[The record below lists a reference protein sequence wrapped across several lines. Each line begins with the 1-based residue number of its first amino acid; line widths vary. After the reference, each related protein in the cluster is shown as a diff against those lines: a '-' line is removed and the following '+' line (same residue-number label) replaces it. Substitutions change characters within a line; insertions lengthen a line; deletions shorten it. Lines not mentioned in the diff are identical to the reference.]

1 MLTARKLQL
10 YPMLR
15 VVIMLIMG
23 IITGKLAFPY
33 IPSYILLV
41 ATAVC
46 LTAAF
51 LLRRSPVGQSLAI
64 GLTFLT
70 LGAYL
75 ITNTL
80 DKMNVPLPKDEVV
93 YNAVLTT
100 EPSVHGRVVQTDL
113 LIIGDG
119 KPLKVRASILRDTV
133 QNRWQRLHVGDG
145 ITATSL
151 LEPPHNFAGS
161 TFDYAAWLRQSGFA
175 AETFIFYNSWR
186 KAEIDLTSLSYMQR
200 ATVEARRIRE
210 KLLERYRC
218 YGADGSSYAV
228 LAAMTLG
235 DKSALSKELRED
247 YSIAGASHVLALSG
261 LHLSI
266 IYTILLLLT
275 FGYRRRWLPQVLI
288 MLAVWSYVVLV
299 GMSASVV
306 RSAVMLTIVSMVMIL
321 NRGSVLLNSLS
332 FAAFVMLLWNPLTL
346 YDIGFEMSFMAVL
359 GIAMLE
365 PLMRPRHLPKNIFQ
379 QVALVL
385 NQTDSLVTL
394 YHGGL
399 EVGRQKL
406 SSLYT
411 GTGTLIPLV
420 AYYFGRFSCYFII
433 TNLIVIPCATI
444 ILYGVV
450 ALAVLSWWH
459 LLASH
464 IASALIL
471 ITGFMNTVLHRIAS
485 LPGAS
490 IDGISLSPL
499 QVLAVYIFLF
509 TVYFTIDFFS
519 NIDDRRP

>member
-23 IITGKLAFPY
+23 IIAGKLAFPY

-306 RSAVMLTIVSMVMIL
+306 RSAVMLTIVSMVTIL

-332 FAAFVMLLWNPLTL
+332 FAAFVMLLCNPLTL

-379 QVALVL
+379 KLLYMIWGVISVSIAAQV
-385 NQTDSLVTL
+385 
-394 YHGGL
+394 
-399 EVGRQKL
+399 
-406 SSLYT
+406 
-411 GTGTLIPLV
+411 GTAPLV

-459 LLASH
+459 LLANH

-499 QVLAVYIFLF
+499 QVIAVYIFLF

>member
-23 IITGKLAFPY
+23 IITGKLAFPS
-33 IPSYILLV
+33 IPSYTLLM
-41 ATAVC
+41 ATAAC
-46 LTAAF
+46 LTTAF
-51 LLRRSPVGQSLAI
+51 FLRRSPVGQSIAI

-75 ITNTL
+75 ITHSL
-80 DKMNVPLPKDEVV
+80 DNMNVPLPKSEVV

-235 DKSALSKELRED
+235 DKSKGGKTKCGGSRDEGMEGKELDNRE
-247 YSIAGASHVLALSG
+247 
-261 LHLSI
+261 
-266 IYTILLLLT
+266 
-275 FGYRRRWLPQVLI
+275 
-288 MLAVWSYVVLV
+288 
-299 GMSASVV
+299 
-306 RSAVMLTIVSMVMIL
+306 
-321 NRGSVLLNSLS
+321 
-332 FAAFVMLLWNPLTL
+332 
-346 YDIGFEMSFMAVL
+346 L
-359 GIAMLE
+359 GWIE
-365 PLMRPRHLPKNIFQ
+365 GNEGCH
-379 QVALVL
+379 
-385 NQTDSLVTL
+385 NQ
-394 YHGGL
+394 
-399 EVGRQKL
+399 
-406 SSLYT
+406 
-411 GTGTLIPLV
+411 
-420 AYYFGRFSCYFII
+420 
-433 TNLIVIPCATI
+433 
-444 ILYGVV
+444 
-450 ALAVLSWWH
+450 
-459 LLASH
+459 
-464 IASALIL
+464 
-471 ITGFMNTVLHRIAS
+471 M
-485 LPGAS
+485 
-490 IDGISLSPL
+490 
-499 QVLAVYIFLF
+499 
-509 TVYFTIDFFS
+509 
-519 NIDDRRP
+519 

>member
-23 IITGKLAFPY
+23 IIAGKLAFPY

-51 LLRRSPVGQSLAI
+51 LLRRSPVGQSIAI

-75 ITNTL
+75 ITHSL

-306 RSAVMLTIVSMVMIL
+306 RSAVMLTIVSMVTIL

-332 FAAFVMLLWNPLTL
+332 FAAFVMLLCNPLTL

-379 QVALVL
+379 KLLYMIWGVISVSIAAQV
-385 NQTDSLVTL
+385 
-394 YHGGL
+394 
-399 EVGRQKL
+399 
-406 SSLYT
+406 
-411 GTGTLIPLV
+411 GTAPLI

-459 LLASH
+459 LLANH

>member
-23 IITGKLAFPY
+23 IIAGKLAFPY

-75 ITNTL
+75 ITHSL

-306 RSAVMLTIVSMVMIL
+306 RSAVMLTIVSMVTIL

-332 FAAFVMLLWNPLTL
+332 FAAFVMLLCNPLTL

-379 QVALVL
+379 KLLYMIWGVISVSIAAQV
-385 NQTDSLVTL
+385 
-394 YHGGL
+394 
-399 EVGRQKL
+399 
-406 SSLYT
+406 
-411 GTGTLIPLV
+411 GTAPLV

-459 LLASH
+459 LLANH

>member
-23 IITGKLAFPY
+23 IIAGKLAFPY

-379 QVALVL
+379 KLLYMIWGVISVSIAAQV
-385 NQTDSLVTL
+385 
-394 YHGGL
+394 
-399 EVGRQKL
+399 
-406 SSLYT
+406 
-411 GTGTLIPLV
+411 GTAPLV

-459 LLASH
+459 LLANH

>member
-379 QVALVL
+379 KLLYMIWGVISVSIAAQV
-385 NQTDSLVTL
+385 
-394 YHGGL
+394 
-399 EVGRQKL
+399 
-406 SSLYT
+406 
-411 GTGTLIPLV
+411 GTAPLV

>member
-23 IITGKLAFPY
+23 IIAGKLAFPY

-275 FGYRRRWLPQVLI
+275 FGYRRRWLAQVLI

-379 QVALVL
+379 KLLYMIWGVISVSIAAQV
-385 NQTDSLVTL
+385 
-394 YHGGL
+394 
-399 EVGRQKL
+399 
-406 SSLYT
+406 
-411 GTGTLIPLV
+411 GTAPLV

-459 LLASH
+459 LLANH

>member
-1 MLTARKLQL
+1 MLTARRLQL

-33 IPSYILLV
+33 IPSYILLM
-41 ATAVC
+41 ATAAC
-46 LTAAF
+46 LTTAF
-51 LLRRSPVGQSLAI
+51 FLRRSPVGQSIAI

-75 ITNTL
+75 ITHSL
-80 DKMNVPLPKDEVV
+80 DNMNVPLPKSEVV

-218 YGADGSSYAV
+218 YGADGNSYAV

-306 RSAVMLTIVSMVMIL
+306 RSAVMLTIVSMVTIL

-332 FAAFVMLLWNPLTL
+332 FAAFVMLLCNPLTL

-379 QVALVL
+379 KLLYMIWGVISVSIAAQV
-385 NQTDSLVTL
+385 
-394 YHGGL
+394 
-399 EVGRQKL
+399 
-406 SSLYT
+406 
-411 GTGTLIPLV
+411 GTAPLV

-459 LLASH
+459 LLANH

>member
-23 IITGKLAFPY
+23 IIAGKLAFPY

-75 ITNTL
+75 ITHSL
-80 DKMNVPLPKDEVV
+80 DNMNVPLPKSEVV

-306 RSAVMLTIVSMVMIL
+306 RSAVMLTIVSMVTIL

-332 FAAFVMLLWNPLTL
+332 FAAFVMLLCNPLTL

-379 QVALVL
+379 KLLYMIWGVISVSIAAQV
-385 NQTDSLVTL
+385 
-394 YHGGL
+394 
-399 EVGRQKL
+399 
-406 SSLYT
+406 
-411 GTGTLIPLV
+411 GTAPLV

-459 LLASH
+459 LLANH

>member
-1 MLTARKLQL
+1 MLTARRLQL

-23 IITGKLAFPY
+23 IIAGKLAFPY
-33 IPSYILLV
+33 IPSYILLM

-70 LGAYL
+70 FGAYL

-80 DKMNVPLPKDEVV
+80 DKMNVPLPKSEIV

-186 KAEIDLTSLSYMQR
+186 KAEIDLASLSYLQR
-200 ATVEARRIRE
+200 ATIEARKIRE
-210 KLLERYRC
+210 RLLERYRC

-332 FAAFVMLLWNPLTL
+332 FAAFVMLLWNPLSL

-365 PLMRPRHLPKNIFQ
+365 PLMRSRHLPKNIFQ
-379 QVALVL
+379 KLLYMIWGVVSVSIAAQV
-385 NQTDSLVTL
+385 
-394 YHGGL
+394 
-399 EVGRQKL
+399 
-406 SSLYT
+406 
-411 GTGTLIPLV
+411 GTAPLV

-444 ILYGVV
+444 ILYGVA
-450 ALAVLSWWH
+450 ALAVFSWWH

-471 ITGFMNTVLHRIAS
+471 ITDFMNTALHRIAS

-490 IDGISLSPL
+490 IDGITLSPL

-509 TVYFTIDFFS
+509 AVYFTIDFFCS
-519 NIDDRRP
+519 NDD

>member
-23 IITGKLAFPY
+23 IIAGKLAFPY

-306 RSAVMLTIVSMVMIL
+306 RSAVMLTIVSMMTIL

-332 FAAFVMLLWNPLTL
+332 FAAFVMLLCNPLTL

-379 QVALVL
+379 KLLYMIWGVISVSIAAQV
-385 NQTDSLVTL
+385 
-394 YHGGL
+394 
-399 EVGRQKL
+399 
-406 SSLYT
+406 
-411 GTGTLIPLV
+411 GTAPLV

-459 LLASH
+459 LLANH

>member
-23 IITGKLAFPY
+23 IITGKLAFPS
-33 IPSYILLV
+33 IPSYTLLM
-41 ATAVC
+41 ATAAC
-46 LTAAF
+46 LTTAF
-51 LLRRSPVGQSLAI
+51 FLRRSPVGQSIAI

-75 ITNTL
+75 ITHSL
-80 DKMNVPLPKDEVV
+80 DNMNVPLPKSEVV

-306 RSAVMLTIVSMVMIL
+306 RSAVMLTIVSMVTIL

-332 FAAFVMLLWNPLTL
+332 FAAFVMLLCNPLTL

-379 QVALVL
+379 KLLYMIWGVISVSIAAQV
-385 NQTDSLVTL
+385 
-394 YHGGL
+394 
-399 EVGRQKL
+399 
-406 SSLYT
+406 
-411 GTGTLIPLV
+411 GTAPLV

-459 LLASH
+459 LLANH

>member
-23 IITGKLAFPY
+23 IIAGKLAFPY

-306 RSAVMLTIVSMVMIL
+306 RSAVMLTIVSMVTIL

-332 FAAFVMLLWNPLTL
+332 FAAFVMLLCNPLTL

-379 QVALVL
+379 KLLYMIWGVISVSIAAQV
-385 NQTDSLVTL
+385 
-394 YHGGL
+394 
-399 EVGRQKL
+399 
-406 SSLYT
+406 
-411 GTGTLIPLV
+411 GTAPLV

-459 LLASH
+459 LLANH